1 MPISPRFQP
10 LIALT
15 MPQPVL
21 LPIFFRRGGTYKK
34 TKNKKK
40 KEIQIIGKIRKNKKI
55 YISGKNM
62 KNTHQIVKDWLRRI
76 KIYKVKEFTI

>member
-34 TKNKKK
+34 TKKQEKK
-40 KEIQIIGKIRKNKKI
+40 GNTNNWKN
-55 YISGKNM
+55 
-62 KNTHQIVKDWLRRI
+62 
-76 KIYKVKEFTI
+76 

>member
-21 LPIFFRRGGTYKK
+21 LPIFFRRGGGTYKK
-34 TKNKKK
+34 TKKQEKK
-40 KEIQIIGKIRKNKKI
+40 GNTNNWKN
-55 YISGKNM
+55 
-62 KNTHQIVKDWLRRI
+62 
-76 KIYKVKEFTI
+76 